1 MAWPLELGTARDALT
16 ARRFV
21 PPRTRTPPDVSPVLA
36 TVLITLFI
44 AWLFLRDGRIRPMSS
59 GALWLPLLWFLIIG
73 SRPISNWFNAGL
85 YQAPDAYTDGSPV
98 DAAIFLAL
106 ILCGLWVLRRREV
119 FWTSVIA
126 SNRWVAAYLFFFL
139 FSLFWSDYPY
149 VSFKRWVK
157 DLGNIVMVLV
167 ILSEADP
174 TAAIRA
180 VLARFTY
187 VVVPLSVL
195 FIKYWPDLGRY
206 YHQFT
211 WEPGYSGIATE
222 KNALGAI
229 SFVAA
234 LYLTWDIVVKW
245 KRAASSAPSAQPLTL
260 NGGMRYTALA
270 PVGVAT
276 SPPTSAAAAA
286 ASTRSW
292 TDVMVSTVLITMTV
306 WLLYT
311 ADSTN
316 ARLCAMFG
324 VVVIVLSKRSLDRDR
339 HLIRNA
345 GVYAFI
351 VILLG
356 AAFYLAP
363 GLKEGV
369 LESLGKDPTLTGR
382 TDIWTDVLAEPN
394 SALFGSGYQ
403 SFWLGPVTG
412 RLWIKYPFRPN
423 QAHNGYIET
432 YLNGGWIALILLLGV
447 LISAAANVRRRL
459 LDGQQRDAATLLAAC
474 FATTVVY
481 CWSEAMFN
489 KMSPIWFV
497 LLLAVIQIPR
507 RPPPAPSL
515 PPTWRR
521 QP

>member
-1 MAWPLELGTARDALT
+1 M
-16 ARRFV
+16 
-21 PPRTRTPPDVSPVLA
+21 SPATA
-36 TVLITLFI
+36 TVLVTLFI
-44 AWLFLRDGRIRPMSS
+44 AWLFLRDRRIRPMSS

-73 SRPISNWFNAGL
+73 SRPISTWFNAGL

-98 DAAIFLAL
+98 DATIFLLL
-106 ILCGLWVLRRREV
+106 IFCGLWILHRREV
-119 FWTSVIA
+119 FWTSVMA
-126 SNRWVAAYLFFFL
+126 SNRWMAAYLLFFL
-139 FSLFWSDYPY
+139 LSLFWSDYSY
-149 VSFKRWVK
+149 VSFKRWIK

-187 VVVPLSVL
+187 VVVPVSVL
-195 FIKYWPDLGRY
+195 FIKYWPDLGRD

-211 WEPGYSGIATE
+211 WEPGYNGIATE

-234 LYLTWDIVVKW
+234 LYLTWDTVVKW
-245 KRAASSAPSAQPLTL
+245 KRAASHAPAAQPLTL
-260 NGGMRYTALA
+260 DGGLRYTALA
-270 PVGVAT
+270 PAGFAAV
-276 SPPTSAAAAA
+276 PPTSNAAAAE
-286 ASTRSW
+286 STRSW
-292 TDVMVSTVLITMTV
+292 TDLMVSTVLIVMTV

-316 ARLCAMFG
+316 AKLCAILG
-324 VVVIVLSKRSLDRDR
+324 AAVIVLSKRSLDKDR

-345 GVYAFI
+345 GVYTFV

-363 GLKEGV
+363 GLKESV
-369 LESLGKDPTLTGR
+369 LEWLGKDPTLTGR

-394 SALFGSGYQ
+394 SALVGAGYQ
-403 SFWLGPVTG
+403 SFWLGPVTD

-432 YLNGGWIALILLLGV
+432 YLNGGWIALILLLGA
-447 LISAAANVRRRL
+447 LISAAASVRRRL
-459 LDGQQRDAATLLAAC
+459 LDGQQRGEAILLAAY

-489 KMSPIWFV
+489 KMSTIWFI
-497 LLLAVIQIPR
+497 LLLAAIQMPR
-507 RPPPAPSL
+507 RTPPALSL
-515 PPTWRR
+515 PPTWQG